1 MDAPEVDHTLWLR
14 SFHDAPGRRTRLVCL
29 PHAGGS
35 ASFFFPVSRS
45 LSPALDV
52 IAVQYPGR
60 QDRRHEKCVDT
71 IPELARQ
78 IVDVLDPRPD
88 GPPIALFGH
97 SLGATLGFE
106 IARLME
112 ERGTAPAHLFASG
125 RRAPS
130 RHRHE
135 TVHQRD
141 DEGLLAELRLLS
153 GTDARVLG
161 DEEVLRMALPAI
173 RSDYRAA
180 ETYVYEPGPAL
191 ACPITVFTG
200 ENDPKVTLDE
210 ARAWET
216 HTSAG
221 FDMHTYPGGHFFLS
235 DHSAAMLK
243 VISGRLTPVTTGSH

>member
-1 MDAPEVDHTLWLR
+1 MGAPEVDHTLWLR
-14 SFHDAPGRRTRLVCL
+14 SFHDSTDRATRLLCL

-35 ASFFFPVSRS
+35 AAFFFPVSRS
-45 LSPALDV
+45 LSPELDV
-52 IAVQYPGR
+52 ISVQYPGR
-60 QDRRHEKCVDT
+60 QDRRHENCVET
-71 IPELARQ
+71 IEELARQ

-112 ERGTAPAHLFASG
+112 ARGTAPCHLFASG

-130 RHRHE
+130 RPRHE

-180 ETYVYEPGPAL
+180 ETYTYEPGPAL
-191 ACPITVFTG
+191 SCPITVFTG
-200 ENDPKVTLDE
+200 DKDPKVSLDE

-216 HTSAG
+216 HTAAD

-243 VISGRLTPVTTGSH
+243 VISDRLAPVTAGSH

>member
-1 MDAPEVDHTLWLR
+1 MAAPELDHSLWLR
-14 SFHDAPGRRTRLVCL
+14 SFHASTDRATRLVCL

-35 ASFFFPVSRS
+35 AAFFFPVSKS
-45 LSPALDV
+45 LSPGLDV
-52 IAVQYPGR
+52 ISVQYPGR
-60 QDRRHEKCVDT
+60 QDRRREKGVET
-71 IPELARQ
+71 IGELARH

-88 GPPIALFGH
+88 GPPVALFGH

-112 ERGTAPAHLFASG
+112 ARGTAPCHLFASG

-130 RHRHE
+130 RPRHE

-141 DEGLLAELRLLS
+141 DEGLLDEIRRLS

-180 ETYVYEPGPAL
+180 ETYTYEPGPAL
-191 ACPITVFTG
+191 SCPITVFTG
-200 ENDPKVTLDE
+200 DADPKVTLDE

-216 HTSAG
+216 HTDAG

-243 VISGRLTPVTTGSH
+243 INAARLAPPR